1 MAFPA
6 EIRRYRVRQPHET
19 PPGGWV
25 WKRGDALLTDREN
38 FFALEG
44 RVQAHLI
51 QAGEDPAVAA
61 DEIHHCTA
69 LHLIAIGQ
77 SKRVEVIGDVRR
89 TGEQYRSG
97 AKAAFLTWWKQSPIA
112 GLLRGKIDRGEPVF
126 VAQAEADR
134 RAAICA
140 NCPHNVT
147 PAAKSWAQKWT
158 DGGMLAAVEDRKTA
172 HHDRLAVCQVCSC
185 ELRAAVWWLPD
196 ILIASM
202 KGKRFPLKFPAIC
215 WKAKLHQIP

>member
-1 MAFPA
+1 MASPVPS
-6 EIRRYRVRQPHET
+6 RRYRVRQPQET

-25 WKRGDALLTDREN
+25 WKRGDTILTDREN

-51 QAGEDPAVAA
+51 KAGDDPAVAA

-69 LHLIAIGQ
+69 LHLIAQGMA
-77 SKRVEVIGDVRR
+77 SRVEGISNVRR
-89 TGEQYRSG
+89 TGEQFRSG

-112 GLLRGKIDRGEPVF
+112 GLLKGKVDRGEPVF
-126 VAQAEADR
+126 VTQAEADR
-134 RAAICA
+134 RAALCVG
-140 NCPHNVT
+140 CPHNVT
-147 PAAKSWAQKWT
+147 PAAKSWAQQWT
-158 DGGMLAAVEDRKTA
+158 DGKMIDAVEGRKTA

-202 KGKRFPLKFPAIC
+202 KGKRFPQKFPAFC
-215 WKAKLHQIP
+215 WKARLHQTQ